1 MTHPVQRAAGA
12 LRTWS
17 LLALPLIGMG
27 AGLAYSLTQE
37 PVYTADAYAVVS
49 SVRQGV
55 PTQEAEFAQAYARV
69 TVHPG
74 LLAGTGDAYLA
85 DGELL
90 RTTLQASA
98 SPDAPLIRL
107 AALAGTPD
115 EAARRANSA
124 TAALTA
130 YANRHSADTGVRL
143 SSFAPA
149 VPPATPS
156 SPRPLLA
163 TAVSTA
169 GGLLLA
175 ALIWLAAPAGPRQDD
190 RRDDRQAPPARRP
203 AETASA

>member
-12 LRTWS
+12 FRTWS

-27 AGLAYSLTQE
+27 AGLTYSLVQE

-49 SVRQGV
+49 AARQGV
-55 PTQEAEFAQAYARV
+55 PTQEADFAQAYARV

-74 LLAGTGDAYLA
+74 LLAGNGDAYLA

-107 AALAGTPD
+107 AAIAGTPE

-124 TAALTA
+124 ASALTA

-149 VPPATPS
+149 VPPASPS
-156 SPRPLLA
+156 SPQPLLA

-169 GGLLLA
+169 AGLLLA
-175 ALIWLAAPAGPRQDD
+175 ALVWMAVPAGPR
-190 RRDDRQAPPARRP
+190 RDGQEAAPARRP
-203 AETASA
+203 VETTSA